1 MSTLDKLIQARDEVK
16 HILETETLAAEQR
29 ERLEAIQELTNYDIE
44 VYGKALEEWSLE
56 LKAEAERR
64 LNNV

>member
-1 MSTLDKLIQARDEVK
+1 MSTLDKLIEARDEVK
-16 HILETETLAAEQR
+16 YILETETLTAEQR

-56 LKAEAERR
+56 LKADAERR
-64 LNNV
+64 LNA